1 MSDNNPGGG
10 GGGFGFG
17 FFLGLLVGAAGA
29 IYLANG
35 PAREQLAELRQ
46 RAVELGGTA
55 REAAVDPQGPVR
67 RAIAD
72 GVAAAR
78 RRRQELEQA
87 AAAFNASATGSGSR
101 APGGEIRRTG
111 SDA

>member
-1 MSDNNPGGG
+1 MSESNS

-17 FFLGLLVGAAGA
+17 FFLGLAVGAGGA
-29 IYLANG
+29 IYLATG
-35 PAREQLAELRQ
+35 PAREQVAELRQ
-46 RAVELGGTA
+46 RTIELSGTA
-55 REAAVDPQGPVR
+55 REVAVDPESPVR
-67 RAIAD
+67 KAIAD

-87 AAAFNASATGSGSR
+87 ATVAKGSTETGRQRGL
-101 APGGEIRRTG
+101 GEDIQGTV

>member
-1 MSDNNPGGG
+1 MSESNS
-10 GGGFGFG
+10 GGGFSFG
-17 FFLGLLVGAAGA
+17 FLLGLVVGAGGA
-29 IYLANG
+29 IYLATG
-35 PAREQLAELRQ
+35 PAREQVTELRQ
-46 RAVELGGTA
+46 RTIELSGTA
-55 REAAVDPQGPVR
+55 REAAVDPESPVR

-87 AAAFNASATGSGSR
+87 AATAKGSTETAGQR
-101 APGGEIRRTG
+101 ELGGDIQGTV